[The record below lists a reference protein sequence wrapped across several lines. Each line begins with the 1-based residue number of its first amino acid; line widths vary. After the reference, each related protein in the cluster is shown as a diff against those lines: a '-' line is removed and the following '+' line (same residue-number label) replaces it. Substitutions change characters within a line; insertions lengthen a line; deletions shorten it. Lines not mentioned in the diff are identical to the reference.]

1 MSKMTE
7 KLFLDNIKFCI
18 SENRYLKYRGQ
29 VYSQTKGMPMGS
41 PASPVITDL
50 VMEELLDK
58 CIDKLDKKPRFMTK
72 YVDDLFTVIR
82 LDQIDNTLNI

>member
-1 MSKMTE
+1 MLLSEILIVKEATLKNVIIYMYIIYMSGIIYMSKMTE

-41 PASPVITDL
+41 PASPVIADL
-50 VMEELLDK
+50 L
-58 CIDKLDKKPRFMTK
+58 
-72 YVDDLFTVIR
+72 
-82 LDQIDNTLNI
+82 